1 MIIVYTIVILHFLN
15 WMYIISIQ
23 REKNIT
29 KSNATTTMIILA
41 FEMINVNE
49 LMRYRE
55 TNFCSIEYMQ

>member
-1 MIIVYTIVILHFLN
+1 MIIAYTIVILHFLN

-41 FEMINVNE
+41 FEMMIVNE
-49 LMRYRE
+49 
-55 TNFCSIEYMQ
+55 